1 MATNRTQA
9 HRFAAVAT
17 PLGDDKLLLRS
28 FHGTD
33 ALSRPFQYTLSLF
46 SEQGGVKADDILGQN
61 VTIRLETPSG
71 DTRYFNGYVSRFV
84 QTRAEGRLFHY
95 QATIVPWLWLL
106 TRNADCRIFQEK
118 TVPDIVK
125 EIFRDRGFTDFDD
138 SLLTGSYQPKEYCVQ
153 YRETDFNF
161 VSRLLEQEGIHY
173 FFRHEDGKHT
183 LVLADMDSSHEA
195 CPSAADKVVYRTPGQ
210 GNIRTEHLCEWM
222 IEYQVQPGAY
232 ALHDFDFTN
241 PKTPVAASSTV
252 SRTHAN
258 AEFEIFDYPGEYAT
272 EDEGQ
277 TFAKARINEFQ
288 SQYEVVSAKGDVYG
302 VVPGHTFHL
311 EEHPD
316 PGQCKDYLV
325 VSATY
330 QFDIDDYTSGN
341 GSGGGGGPIFSCGLT
356 AIDAQQPYSP
366 PRLTPKPIIQGPQ
379 TALVCGKSGE
389 EIWTDEHGRVKV
401 QFHWDRYSKADENS
415 SCWMRVAQVWAG
427 KKWGGMYMPRVGQ
440 EVIVEFLEGDPDRPI
455 VTGRVY
461 NGECKPPYALP
472 DNKTM
477 STTKSLSSKG
487 GGGFNEIRFEDK
499 KGEEQIFIHAEKNQ
513 DLRIKNDVFE
523 WVGHDRHL
531 IVVND
536 QREKIDHDLH
546 QTIAN
551 DHVEAVGKD
560 HHLKVTG
567 KQAIAIGGSHSLTVK
582 GDCIEVF
589 KANHSEE
596 TTSNYYL
603 KAMQVVIEGSTGV
616 TIKCGGNAVVIDS
629 SGVTIKGSM
638 VTVDGSMVKIASG
651 PGSPAGSGSAGSAVS
666 PTAPTA
672 PEEAD
677 TADPGEMAEL
687 KARQREQKKGKYGS
701 TPVKPY
707 KPPETEEEKQTKT
720 AWIEIEM
727 VDEANKPVV
736 GQKYSVELPDGST
749 CSGTLDDKGLARIE
763 GIDPGNC
770 KITFPDLDQD
780 AWEKL

>member
-1 MATNRTQA
+1 MARTQA
-9 HRFAAVAT
+9 HRFAAVGT

-33 ALSRPFQYTLSLF
+33 TLSRPFQYTLSLY
-46 SEQGGVKADDILGQN
+46 SEEGGVKADDILGQN
-61 VTIRLETPSG
+61 ITVRLETPSG

-95 QATIVPWLWLL
+95 QATVVPWLWLL

-138 SLLTGSYQPKEYCVQ
+138 SLLTGSYQTKDYCVQ

-161 VSRLLEQEGIHY
+161 VSRLMEQEGIHY

-183 LVLADMDSSHEA
+183 LVLADMNSSHEA
-195 CPSAADKVVYRTPGQ
+195 CPNAGDKLIYRTPGQ
-210 GNIRTEHLCEWM
+210 GNIRAEHLREWVV
-222 IEYQVQPGAY
+222 EYQVQPGAY
-232 ALHDFDFTN
+232 SLHDFDFTN

-252 SRTHAN
+252 ARPHAN
-258 AEFEIFDYPGEYAT
+258 SEFEIFDYPGEYAT

-288 SQYEVVSAKGDVYG
+288 SQYELVSARGDVYN
-302 VVPGHTFHL
+302 VVPGFTFHL
-311 EEHPD
+311 DEHPV
-316 PGQCKDYLV
+316 PEQCKDYLV
-325 VSATY
+325 LSATY
-330 QFDIDDYTSGN
+330 QFDLDDYTSGN
-341 GSGGGGGPIFSCGLT
+341 GSGGGGPTFSCSLT
-356 AIDAQQPYSP
+356 AIDSQQPYVA

-415 SCWMRVAQVWAG
+415 SCWIRVAQVWAG

-461 NGECKPPYALP
+461 NGECKPPYPLP

-487 GGGFNEIRFEDK
+487 GGGFNEIRFEDL

-513 DLRIKNDVFE
+513 DVRVKNDVYE
-523 WVGHDRHL
+523 WIGHDTHL

-536 QREKIDHDLH
+536 QVEQIDHDLH
-546 QTIAN
+546 QTVKN
-551 DHVEAVGKD
+551 DHVEEVGKD
-560 HHLKVTG
+560 HHLKVKG
-567 KQAIAIGGSHSLTVK
+567 KEAIEIAESHSLTVK

-589 KANHSEE
+589 KAKHSEE
-596 TTSNYYL
+596 TTGDYYL
-603 KAMQVVIEGSTGV
+603 KAQAVVIEGSTGV
-616 TIKCGGNAVVIDS
+616 TIKCGGNYVVIDS
-629 SGVTIKGSM
+629 SGVSIKGSM

-651 PGSPAGSGSAGSAVS
+651 PGSPAASGSAGSAVS
-666 PTAPTA
+666 PTAPKT

-701 TPVKPY
+701 TPVKPF
-707 KPPETEEEKQTKT
+707 KPPEESQDAAEEEEK
-720 AWIEIEM
+720 AWVEVELL
-727 VDEANKPVV
+727 DNDGNPVP
-736 GQKYSVELPDGST
+736 GEKYEVKLPDGSVKT
-749 CSGTLDDKGLARIE
+749 GTLDGNGKARVDGVE
-763 GIDPGNC
+763 PGNC
-770 KITFPDLDQD
+770 EITFPEYDQET
-780 AWEKL
+780 WKQ